1 MACRL
6 LFTMI
11 KAGTLLERS
20 NLWSQV
26 PTFWQR
32 HLDKEEVDRVWQ
44 AIGQNYQPSLPKI
57 FAALCKPPEQI
68 KVIILGQDPYPNVDH
83 ATGLAFS
90 VPKELKKLP
99 ASLKNIY
106 QELFSDLNIK
116 RRSGDLSDWANQGV
130 MLINRSLSIGI
141 DGKESHRKKGW
152 SEITERIIK
161 CVADNGAIGVLWGND
176 AQEVRSFFSD
186 DKLITSAHPSPLSA
200 YRGFF
205 GSKPFSKVNQIL
217 IKQADQPINW

>member
-1 MACRL
+1 M
-6 LFTMI
+6 FTMNR
-11 KAGTLLERS
+11 AGTLLERS
-20 NLWSQV
+20 NLWTQI

-32 HLDKEEVDRVWQ
+32 HLDKGEIDLISQ
-44 AIGQNYQPSLPKI
+44 AIGPRYQPSLEKI
-57 FAALCKPPEQI
+57 FAALCKPPEEV
-68 KVIILGQDPYPNVDH
+68 KVLILGQDPYPNSDH

-90 VPKELKKLP
+90 VPNEVTKLP

-106 QELFSDLNIK
+106 QELLSDLNI
-116 RRSGDLSDWANQGV
+116 RRISGDLTDWANQGV
-130 MLINRSLSIGI
+130 MLLNRSLTIGV
-141 DGKESHRKKGW
+141 DGKESHRKRGW

-176 AQEVRSFFSD
+176 AQEVNSFFEAN
-186 DKLITSAHPSPLSA
+186 KLITSAHPSPLSA

-217 IKQADQPINW
+217 MKQADQPINW